1 MTPTPSIGVVDD
13 DGVMRRALTRLLSGG
28 GWRVQSFAS
37 AEEVLALPSE
47 TLPDCLVLD
56 VHMPGMGGL
65 DLLDTLTASGRR
77 VPVVFLT
84 GKGDI
89 PMTVRAMRGGAVD
102 FLTKPV
108 EELALFAAV
117 EAALGLAAERRA
129 ADDRCATLRQRHATL
144 TPREQ
149 EVFRHLLTGRLNK
162 QVAAALGNS
171 EQTVKVH
178 RMRLMEKLG
187 VHSVA
192 ELVRIADA
200 LGIRPA
206 DAD

>member
-1 MTPTPSIGVVDD
+1 MTTTPCIGVVEDD
-13 DGVMRRALTRLLSGG
+13 VVMRRALRRLLSGG

-37 AEEVLALPSE
+37 AEEVLALPPE
-47 TLPDCLVLD
+47 LLPDCLLLD
-56 VHMPGMGGL
+56 VHMPGLGGL
-65 DLLDTLTASGRR
+65 DLLDELTGRGRR

-89 PMTVRAMRGGAVD
+89 PMTVRAMRSGAVD

-108 EELALFAAV
+108 EEAALFAAV
-117 EAALGLAAERRA
+117 EAALGMAAERRA
-129 ADDRCATLRQRHATL
+129 ADERSAVLRQRHATL

-206 DAD
+206 DGD